1 MKAVSGVTR
10 VLGIDPGFGRVGF
23 GIIDV
28 DGSTLTHVVH
38 GCIDTDPNK
47 DFVHRLEE
55 IHLRL
60 NKIIDD
66 FSPDRAAVEELFFVK
81 NVTTGINV
89 GQARGVILLSLVQ
102 ADLSIAELKP
112 SEIKQAVTGYGNA
125 DKQQIQQ
132 MVKMML
138 NMNRLPTPD
147 DAADGLAV
155 AIAGSR
161 S

>member
-1 MKAVSGVTR
+1 MSKAER
-10 VLGIDPGFGRVGF
+10 ILGIDPGFGRVGF

-28 DGSTLTHVVH
+28 DGSTLTHLVH
-38 GCIDTDPNK
+38 GCIETDPNK

-102 ADLSIAELKP
+102 AKIPIVELKP

-125 DKQQIQQ
+125 DKGQMQQ
-132 MVKMML
+132 MVKVLL
-138 NMNRLPTPD
+138 NMNSIPSPD

-161 S
+161 GR